1 MSISYK
7 GIIGHTAR
15 ATLPSVETWGAN
27 MNILRDPPKSIFTRQ
42 VDKVGETSEI
52 TQMIQESGDRVNE
65 VIQVY
70 ARGVNPMVA
79 VSYDNYG
86 NNGGQRIGVNG
97 LVNGSVNSGRQ
108 SYLPYRVV
116 QQGAFRPPMRDQR
129 ELLPL
134 SRLPRVWTSSFTN
147 ASFPDF
153 SKKAM
158 CPSPSDDTKG
168 VKPEMLK
175 ACVRPTVT
183 YKLETPIIEN
193 YEVKRV
199 IKNPVQISADSRKER
214 QGKFNGEIGD
224 PIKNIIENPLKPDV
238 NMNMMASVSQNIDV
252 SNFNTNKYM
261 QNTLHADVTSNISQN
276 HHVTP
281 IEEIYQERGLK
292 DQININ
298 YTTPIIGFEKYDYMH
313 ADPVLSRSI
322 PVYEAN
328 TNMGRSIHK
337 EFDRIPERTYSMNR
351 PTPSVMTNV
360 ASHGQKF
367 EGSRDYNLKPTI
379 SSTVNQNGG
388 YNPSHG
394 MPQSFHENMEYNL
407 DSKDQMR
414 KRVYDMRQQRDTTSY
429 EFNYAE

>member
-42 VDKVGETSEI
+42 IDKVGETSEI

-108 SYLPYRVV
+108 SYLPYRVLDK
-116 QQGAFRPPMRDQR
+116 GAFRPPMRDQR

-158 CPSPSDDTKG
+158 CPTPVDTRS
-168 VKPEMLK
+168 VKPDMLK
-175 ACVRPTVT
+175 ACARPTVT

-193 YEVKRV
+193 YEVKRI
-199 IKNPVQISADSRKER
+199 IKNPIKISGDSRKEG

-224 PIKNIIENPLKPDV
+224 PVKNIVENPLKPDF
-238 NMNMMASVSQNIDV
+238 NLNTSTISQNIDV
-252 SNFNTNKYM
+252 SNFNTEKYT
-261 QNTLHADVTSNISQN
+261 QNVLHSNVSSNVSQN
-276 HHVTP
+276 HYVTP
-281 IEEIYQERGLK
+281 IEEIYQERGTK
-292 DQININ
+292 SQINID
-298 YTTPIIGFEKYDYMH
+298 YTTPITSFEKYDYMH
-313 ADPVLSRSI
+313 AEPVLERSI

-328 TNMGRSIHK
+328 TNMGISIHK
-337 EFDRIPERTYSMNR
+337 DIERIPERTYTMNR
-351 PTPSVMTNV
+351 PTPSVMTN
-360 ASHGQKF
+360 ATSQGQRF

-379 SSTVNQNGG
+379 NSTVNQYGG

-394 MPQSFHENMEYNL
+394 MPQQFHQNMEYHL

-414 KRVYDMRQQRDTTSY
+414 RRVYDMRQQRDTTSY
-429 EFNYAE
+429 EFQSE